1 MNPREATLS
10 IEDHVASDLEA
21 ILSYSRPQQT
31 AENVF
36 VLIHNVEI
44 CQMCCAQNVQPY
56 RMAQALRKLSCAC
69 SLEIG
74 FEQHRHLVR
83 TSTAAYVNRSSMY
96 KC

>member
-1 MNPREATLS
+1 MNPRELTLS
-10 IEDHVASDLEA
+10 IEDRVASELEA

-56 RMAQALRKLSCAC
+56 RIAQAFRKLSCAC
-69 SLEIG
+69 PLEIG
-74 FEQHRHLVR
+74 SEQHRNLV
-83 TSTAAYVNRSSMY
+83 
-96 KC
+96 